1 MHVRALA
8 RVHACTHECKD
19 DITNKERTLMT
30 TCNAPVNYDTSSL
43 GKGFHDCSLFSLI
56 DTNAILLHITK

>member
-8 RVHACTHECKD
+8 RVHAYTHECKD

-30 TCNAPVNYDTSSL
+30 TCNAHVNYDTSSL
-43 GKGFHDCSLFSLI
+43 GKGFHGCSLFSLI
-56 DTNAILLHITK
+56 DTNAILLRITK